1 MSEKNEML
9 VIFNEYHLNKYITSP
24 CVGFWVPADPLGS
37 NSGVHA
43 EIAPPT
49 YLCLA
54 ASQRSKL
61 HKEQHKGHE
70 VYTSSGHHCGVIPYS
85 SLWCGGLPQGLMMN
99 NTRKNCLARGGVLV
113 VVDL

>member
-1 MSEKNEML
+1 ML
-9 VIFNEYHLNKYITSP
+9 HVEGLLYDL
-24 CVGFWVPADPLGS
+24 VRLRVLADPLGS

-54 ASQRSKL
+54 ASQGSKL
-61 HKEQHKGHE
+61 HEEQHKGHE

-99 NTRKNCLARGGVLV
+99 NTRRNCLARGVLALV
-113 VVDL
+113 VLARVQLLDLLP